1 MVRHYPVVMIPNE
14 ESKKKIF
21 GTMRM
26 IITSIGNQ
34 NVTIH
39 LKLGGRTD
47 SRKATGINSFQ
58 REILSDNSLHPSII
72 IISRKNLNCR
82 IKEV

>member
-14 ESKKKIF
+14 ESKKIF

-26 IITSIGNQ
+26 IIRPIGNQ

-39 LKLGGRTD
+39 LKLGSRTN
-47 SRKATGINSFQ
+47 SRKAIGINSFQ
-58 REILSDNSLHPSII
+58 REISSDNSLHPYII